1 MNHQRLTWLLEQH
14 MANKA
19 TAQERQE
26 LLDMVKANADE
37 DLFKQVLSEKMQE
50 EIPGLPFNAAP
61 WQKMIQDI
69 VNVDKMPAAYAKKST
84 SVFALYRWVAAAAAV
99 LLLIGSGIYFFMS
112 RTRSADMAASQKAL
126 PALALTPVNKNLL
139 QLSDGSSIWL
149 DEVKNGQIAKYDNTT
164 ITKRD
169 SQIIYTTTDHSTVTY
184 YNVVSTARSS
194 QYKVMLPDGSRV
206 WLNSASSIRFPASF
220 TGKERSVELLGEAW
234 FDVQHADKIPFVIH
248 SGDIVTSVMGTA
260 FDVKAYPGEQ
270 AMIVAVQRGRVK
282 VQSGNKL
289 LAILEKGRQVK
300 VMADARY
307 VQSAIDTA
315 NIAGWKKGNLY
326 YKDERLADIVADL
339 QRVFNDSIQIKQAS
353 LKEVITTVS
362 FNKNTGLRK
371 ALDII
376 CRITDARLSESKG
389 IFIIE

>member
-126 PALALTPVNKNLL
+126 PALALTPVNKN
-139 QLSDGSSIWL
+139 
-149 DEVKNGQIAKYDNTT
+149 
-164 ITKRD
+164 
-169 SQIIYTTTDHSTVTY
+169 
-184 YNVVSTARSS
+184 
-194 QYKVMLPDGSRV
+194 
-206 WLNSASSIRFPASF
+206 
-220 TGKERSVELLGEAW
+220 
-234 FDVQHADKIPFVIH
+234 
-248 SGDIVTSVMGTA
+248 
-260 FDVKAYPGEQ
+260 
-270 AMIVAVQRGRVK
+270 
-282 VQSGNKL
+282 
-289 LAILEKGRQVK
+289 
-300 VMADARY
+300 
-307 VQSAIDTA
+307 
-315 NIAGWKKGNLY
+315 
-326 YKDERLADIVADL
+326 
-339 QRVFNDSIQIKQAS
+339 
-353 LKEVITTVS
+353 
-362 FNKNTGLRK
+362 
-371 ALDII
+371 
-376 CRITDARLSESKG
+376 
-389 IFIIE
+389 